1 MSSERASPEM
11 SDHDQKILEMQKE
24 TSQDSAVC
32 QFYLESTN
40 WNVREAIS
48 LFQSMS

>member
-1 MSSERASPEM
+1 MVSERASPEI
-11 SDHDQKILEMQKE
+11 SDRDQKVLEMQKE
-24 TSQDSAVC
+24 TGQDLAVC

-48 LFQSMS
+48 LFQNMS